1 MIKKGFIKR
10 NKSNLYIIIIII
22 LAGIAAAI
30 YFGLLKRG
38 ERVVHSI
45 QADEVESIYL
55 YSYTGGAPPD
65 NTSEHEFNEEE
76 IRRFVALLHK
86 TKLLP
91 TTSNSVSNGA
101 YSHYDI
107 KLKDGTDISI
117 SPGQFFDINDKKY
130 RLMNERAV
138 WREYVNF
145 NSLE

>member
-10 NKSNLYIIIIII
+10 NKSNLYIIII
-22 LAGIAAAI
+22 LAGIAAAT

-45 QADEVESIYL
+45 QADEV
-55 YSYTGGAPPD
+55 D

-76 IRRFVALLHK
+76 IRGFVALLHK

-101 YSHYDI
+101 SSHYDI
-107 KLKDGTDISI
+107 RLKDGTDISI